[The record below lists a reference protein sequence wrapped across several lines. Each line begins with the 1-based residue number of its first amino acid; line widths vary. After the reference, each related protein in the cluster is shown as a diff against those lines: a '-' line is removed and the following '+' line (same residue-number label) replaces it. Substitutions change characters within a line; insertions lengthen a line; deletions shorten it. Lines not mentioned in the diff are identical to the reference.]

1 MYHFWFSPQNSDLGK
16 QYWSSLET
24 YNVSVINSWTRGT
37 KSITLPAGTYIIGQ
51 RSDVNCSNSIY
62 LDTRIDTFKQD
73 LPLYEKALNI
83 PTTTARNDVTE
94 YRSCNNTFAMG
105 FSKETTLYF
114 FCWADSP
121 ITIQYEIWAIKIKW
135 NSEASS
141 HLIAS
146 GSENSFCA
154 AFQSRYQYY
163 TNANYMLASGI
174 YKTGKT
180 GLNLPFE
187 GYWIIITFNTSN
199 DFGNSS
205 TAWITQFAISTDS
218 SDKAIYFRRNI
229 NYTPT
234 TWESWNR
241 LVAS

>member
-1 MYHFWFSPQNSDLGK
+1 MATYPTGWLRLPTDAKDFKERFAWSHVKAIFYDKAKNILLKDKLDAMDKLISDHADAIANKLMTNDAFNTAIAD
-16 QYWSSLET
+16 Y
-24 YNVSVINSWTRGT
+24 VT
-37 KSITLPAGTYIIGQ
+37 KSMMSGVQVNDGDHVPTSALAYAMQQAITANANAI
-51 RSDVNCSNSIY
+51 
-62 LDTRIDTFKQD
+62 TR
-73 LPLYEKALNI
+73 L
-83 PTTTARNDVTE
+83 
-94 YRSCNNTFAMG
+94 
-105 FSKETTLYF
+105 
-114 FCWADSP
+114 
-121 ITIQYEIWAIKIKW
+121 
-135 NSEASS
+135 NSEAST
-141 HLIAS
+141 HLKES

-199 DFGNSS
+199 DFGNNSN
-205 TAWITQFAISTDS
+205 AWIAQFAISTDTN
-218 SDKAIYFRRNI
+218 DKAIYFRRNI

-234 TWESWNR
+234 TWEPWNR

>member
-1 MYHFWFSPQNSDLGK
+1 MARILIGNIKGPQGPQGIQGETGPQGLQGIQGETGPQGPQGIQGEKGDTGPQGPKGIQGPLPPLIANYLATESGK
-16 QYWSSLET
+16 AALDAIVGKLLDERLTAAEKSLT
-24 YNVSVINSWTRGT
+24 Q
-37 KSITLPAGTYIIGQ
+37 L
-51 RSDVNCSNSIY
+51 
-62 LDTRIDTFKQD
+62 
-73 LPLYEKALNI
+73 
-83 PTTTARNDVTE
+83 
-94 YRSCNNTFAMG
+94 
-105 FSKETTLYF
+105 
-114 FCWADSP
+114 
-121 ITIQYEIWAIKIKW
+121 

-163 TNANYMLASGI
+163 NNVNYMLASGI

-199 DFGNSS
+199 DLGNSS
-205 TAWITQFAISTDS
+205 TAWITQFAISTDFNNK
-218 SDKAIYFRRNI
+218 DIYFRRNI